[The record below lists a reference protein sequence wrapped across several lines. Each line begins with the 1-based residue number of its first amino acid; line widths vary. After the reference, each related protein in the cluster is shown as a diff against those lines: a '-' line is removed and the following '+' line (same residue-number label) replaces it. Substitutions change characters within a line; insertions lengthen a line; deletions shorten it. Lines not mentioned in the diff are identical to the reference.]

1 MPIKNYIEHLDE
13 RSRQVL
19 FAVIESYIHKPEPVG
34 SRFVTKKYSIGF
46 SSATIRNIMA
56 DLEDLGL
63 LVQPHTSAGRVPTDQ
78 GYRYYVDALLNPA
91 ASMPRDPYDAIL
103 RNFASRLDAIK
114 NDLAVMFHDVT
125 DVLSSMSSYVGVALP
140 LKPEQTTFT
149 RIDLMKYHGG
159 HVVAIL
165 LTDEGLIRN
174 KVIKVDPALSQED
187 LNRIAGYLNSEY
199 HGRTIDEMT
208 EMLLN
213 LMQDEKALWDKMI
226 SRAIDVCKQTF
237 NFNEGNIYVSGLHD
251 AMDLPDFSN
260 ISKIKELS
268 RAIRDK
274 HMILRLLD
282 AFSGT
287 EGVQVLIGAENAL
300 SELRNLSIVA
310 ASCREG
316 GRPIGVI
323 ALIGPT
329 RMDYPKAIFMVDKV
343 ARHIS
348 LAFDEHR

>member
-1 MPIKNYIEHLDE
+1 MKNDREILDE

-34 SRFVTKKYSIGF
+34 SRFVTKKYPIGF
-46 SSATIRNIMA
+46 SPATIRNIMA

-63 LVQPHTSAGRVPTDQ
+63 LAQPHTSAGRVPTDR
-78 GYRYYVDALLNPA
+78 GYRYYVDALLKPA
-91 ASMPRDPYDAIL
+91 AGMPHDPYDAIL
-103 RNFASRLDAIK
+103 RNFAGRLDAIK
-114 NDLAVMFHDVT
+114 NDLAVMFYDVT

-140 LKPEQTTFT
+140 PKPEKTTFT
-149 RIDLMKYHGG
+149 HIDLMKYHDG

-174 KVIKVDPALSQED
+174 KVIKVDPELSQED
-187 LNRIAGYLNSEY
+187 LNRIADYLNSEY
-199 HGRTIDEMT
+199 RGRTIDEMT

-213 LMQDEKALWDKMI
+213 LMQDEKALWDQMI

-237 NFNEGNIYVSGLHD
+237 NFNEGDIYVSGLYD
-251 AMDLPDFSN
+251 AMDLPDFSD

-282 AFSGT
+282 AFSGI
-287 EGVQVLIGAENAL
+287 EGVQVLIGAENAS

-310 ASCREG
+310 ASYREG
-316 GRPIGVI
+316 SRPMGVI

-329 RMDYPKAIFMVDKV
+329 RMDYPKAIFMVDTV